1 MSLKFS
7 NFLREIKENNREL
20 FDLWMAKNKQNPN
33 KEVSG
38 DNFEFAVY
46 DKLTDFGYTVY
57 STEQEKSRYVVAG
70 HDDLNAYLQEIK
82 DFGHI
87 PALWGRDVFLR
98 RKLWAATRRWQP
110 AMTG

>member
-46 DKLTDFGYTVY
+46 D
-57 STEQEKSRYVVAG
+57 
-70 HDDLNAYLQEIK
+70 
-82 DFGHI
+82 
-87 PALWGRDVFLR
+87 
-98 RKLWAATRRWQP
+98 
-110 AMTG
+110 